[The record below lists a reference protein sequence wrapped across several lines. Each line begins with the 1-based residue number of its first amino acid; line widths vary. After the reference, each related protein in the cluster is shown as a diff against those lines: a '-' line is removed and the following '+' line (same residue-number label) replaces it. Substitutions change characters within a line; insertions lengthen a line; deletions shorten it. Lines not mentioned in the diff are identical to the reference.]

1 MTAGPGTSFRE
12 IGPRRWVEAHFS
24 WLCAGLCL
32 AYLALELVYIE
43 RLPFVMDEFAGAYQ
57 IEQLRQGVPYRDYMP
72 YKTVLG
78 YALQLPWLLLSDDP
92 VRAMLR
98 VKLGMASF
106 VALGTVFVAY
116 RLRRLFAPE
125 AVLLGLLLLFCH
137 STFLERSAALRV
149 DMLTALF
156 GLVSLQAL
164 LAERFGR
171 AALVAGVSLLIS
183 QKGAYYVLPG
193 AVCLAFRFVAFERT
207 RAGLLSLV
215 RAGALAALPLAVYW
229 LVFGLVAGF
238 GAVFGRVAV
247 SPQSIAFSA
256 LYDVRDYWW
265 QTLSRNPWFYGLSA
279 LALLVVVLRC
289 AVVLRA
295 SLLSGDSPAVSNA
308 SARRGE
314 ATPGEGQA
322 DPAVAGMRAT
332 NGDCWPLLAVALYA
346 AAVTAACIWNEQ
358 PWPYFFVLLLPTLA
372 VLLMATLDVALRL
385 PVTLSPPVARL
396 CYAALFGAL
405 VLLGCA
411 WPLQRVPIVLERDPS
426 FQRRTIAAAYELL
439 GDEGTYFAGTQLL
452 YDRRHV
458 PGTSWLDKRRLA
470 QVTAEPELAL
480 ALLQKEPPRILVYS
494 YRLRALPEVVRTW
507 FSERYHNVAG
517 NLFSRVL
524 TLEPGQSQL
533 VVPYSADYK
542 LLEGAFSLDGKRYES
557 GDTLRLPRGTRTV
570 LVEQATRLVVWSQG
584 AAFEGYVGTE
594 PQALFDNV
602 YRY

>member
-32 AYLALELVYIE
+32 AYLALEFVYIE

-106 VALGTVFVAY
+106 VALGTYFVAH
-116 RLRRLFAPE
+116 RLRRLFVPE
-125 AVLLGLLLLFCH
+125 AVLLGLVLLFCH

-156 GLVSLQAL
+156 GLASLQAL

-171 AALVAGVSLLIS
+171 AALVAGLSLLIS

-193 AVCLAFRFVAFERT
+193 AVCLVFRFVAFERT
-207 RAGLLSLV
+207 RAGLLSFG

-289 AVVLRA
+289 AVVLRTE
-295 SLLSGDSPAVSNA
+295 V
-308 SARRGE
+308 R
-314 ATPGEGQA
+314 ATKNGEG
-322 DPAVAGMRAT
+322 
-332 NGDCWPLLAVALYA
+332 WPLFTTALYA
-346 AAVTAACIWNEQ
+346 SVLTAECVWNEQ
-358 PWPYFFVLLLPTLA
+358 PWPYFFVLLLPTLT
-372 VLLMATLDVALRL
+372 VLQMAALDVTLRL

-396 CYAALFGAL
+396 SYAASFAAL
-405 VLLGCA
+405 LLLGCA

-426 FQRRTIAAAYELL
+426 FQRRTLLAAYELL
-439 GDEGTYFAGTQLL
+439 GDEGTYFGGTQLL

-470 QVTAEPELAL
+470 QVTADPELAL
-480 ALLQKEPPRILVYS
+480 EPLRKEPPRILVYS

-517 NLFSRVL
+517 NLFARVL
-524 TLEPGQSQL
+524 TLEPGQSSL
-533 VVPYSADYK
+533 VVPYTADYK
-542 LLEGAFSLDGKRYES
+542 LLEGALSIDGQHHEL
-557 GDTLRLPRGTRTV
+557 GQVLRLSRGTSAVT
-570 LVEQATRLVVWSQG
+570 VEQATRLVVWSRG
-584 AAFEGYVGTE
+584 AAFESYVGTE
-594 PQALFDNV
+594 PAALFDNV